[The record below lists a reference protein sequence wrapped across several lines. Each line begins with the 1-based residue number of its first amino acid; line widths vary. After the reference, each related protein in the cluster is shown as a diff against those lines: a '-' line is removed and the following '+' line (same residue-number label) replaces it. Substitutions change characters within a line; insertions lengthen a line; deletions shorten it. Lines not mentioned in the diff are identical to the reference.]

1 MIAGESRGSTRVR
14 VWGYAE
20 SIFRGSP
27 MTITRLLIA
36 AVAAIALSTAT
47 ANADKLG
54 NTPSQM
60 SSASSPVYKLDAKSK
75 CHDASGKFVKQNLCA
90 APSPPPTPKHCRDP
104 KTGKIEK
111 CSAPGSVP
119 A

>member
-1 MIAGESRGSTRVR
+1 
-14 VWGYAE
+14 
-20 SIFRGSP
+20 

-60 SSASSPVYKLDAKSK
+60 SSASSSVYKLDAKGK

-90 APSPPPTPKHCRDP
+90 APPPAPKHCRDP
-104 KTGKIEK
+104 KTGKFEK
-111 CSAPGSVP
+111 CSTPGSVP